1 MEEKEG
7 SKPDVPDPTARRI
20 VVPPELAASHL
31 KRDGEAGRVWVAGLP
46 DLAASY
52 VDRWQL
58 HLDGRP
64 RYGLVSLV
72 LPVLCADGTL
82 AALKLQPV
90 DEENA
95 GEAVGLRVW
104 DGHGAVRLLADD
116 AATGT
121 LLLER
126 LDATRPLSA
135 LPDDMQALQILAEL
149 LVRLVAVP
157 APMGLRGLSDI
168 ARAMVDMAPQV
179 VEALRK
185 PGDRRLVQTCAAV
198 VHELAPQAGDRLL
211 HWDLHYDNVLAAQRE
226 AWLAIDPK
234 PLAGDPGFEL
244 LPALGNRWEDIVATG
259 DVTRAVRR
267 RFDLMLEVLGLDRQ
281 RAVGWTL
288 GRILQ
293 NALWNVADGA
303 LELDASQ
310 VAIAEALGA
319 C

>member
-1 MEEKEG
+1 
-7 SKPDVPDPTARRI
+7 VPDPTARRI
-20 VVPPELAASHL
+20 MVPPELAASHL
-31 KRDGEAGRVWVAGLP
+31 KHHGEAGRGWVAGLP

-58 HLDGRP
+58 HLDGPP
-64 RYGLVSLV
+64 RYGMVSLV
-72 LPVLCADGTL
+72 LPVLCADGTP

-116 AATGT
+116 SVTGT

-126 LDATRPLSA
+126 LEAARPLSA
-135 LPDDMQALQILAEL
+135 LPDDLRAVRILAEL
-149 LVRLVAVP
+149 LARLVAVP
-157 APMGLRGLSDI
+157 APAGLRVLRDI
-168 ARAMVDMAPQV
+168 AWAMVDQASQAV
-179 VEALRK
+179 QALREHR
-185 PGDRRLVQTCAAV
+185 DRRLVQTCAAV
-198 VHELAPQAGDRLL
+198 VRELAPDAGDRLL
-211 HWDLHYDNVLAAQRE
+211 HWDLHYDNVLAGQRE
-226 AWLAIDPK
+226 PWLAIDPK

-244 LPALGNRWEDIVATG
+244 LPALYNRWEDMVATG
-259 DVTRAVRR
+259 DVARAVRR
-267 RFDLMLEVLGLDRQ
+267 RFDLMVEVLGLDRQ

-293 NALWNVADGA
+293 NALWDVADG
-303 LELDASQ
+303 ESEVDAGQ
-310 VAIAEALGA
+310 VAIAAALGA